1 MPPPYTPLAMDGA
14 QLSITMLGSGSSGN
28 AAIVQFGSLTRRVVL
43 LDAGLSPRK
52 VREGLLHRCP
62 PGTELGAILL
72 THLDGDH
79 WHRGWSAQLARRGV
93 PVLLRAAHF
102 AGALALGIPR
112 SCLHVIEGEAAL
124 GEHLRVRAV
133 RTPHD
138 EDGSTAFIIDTPAGR
153 VGWATDLGSV
163 HDDLVEA
170 LTGVDLLGIECNY
183 DEQLQRESPRPWHL
197 KQRIMGGHGHLSND
211 QAMDALDRI
220 RAVADPAAIGLLHL
234 SRDCNCPHLV
244 SRLLAARHADLAAR
258 TVIARRSEASPA
270 LRFTRSSEPLES
282 AGHPAP
288 ARAGPATRVPA

>member
-1 MPPPYTPLAMDGA
+1 MRAYTPRAMDGA
-14 QLSITMLGSGSSGN
+14 QLSITMLASGSSGN

-112 SCLHVIEGEAAL
+112 PCLHVIEGEAAL

-138 EDGSTAFIIDTPAGR
+138 EHGSTAFILETPAGR
-153 VGWATDLGSV
+153 IGWATDLGTV
-163 HDDLVEA
+163 QDDLIEA

-183 DEQLQRESPRPWHL
+183 DERLQRESPRPWHL

-211 QAMDALDRI
+211 QALDALDRI
-220 RAVADPAAIGLLHL
+220 RTVADPAAIGLLHL

-244 SRLLAARHADLAAR
+244 SRLLAARHADLADR
-258 TVIARRSEASPA
+258 TVIARRSEASPT
-270 LRFTRSSEPLES
+270 LRFTRSSAPLET
-282 AGHPAP
+282 AGHPRPVHAW
-288 ARAGPATRVPA
+288 PATRVPA

>member
-1 MPPPYTPLAMDGA
+1 MRAYTPTAMDGA
-14 QLSITMLGSGSSGN
+14 HLSITMLGSGSSGN

-138 EDGSTAFIIDTPAGR
+138 QDGSTAFIINTPAGR
-153 VGWATDLGSV
+153 IGWATDLGSV
-163 HDDLVEA
+163 HDELVEA

-244 SRLLAARHADLAAR
+244 ARLLAARHADLVAR

-270 LRFTRSSEPLES
+270 LRFTRSSEPLAP
-282 AGHPAP
+282 AGRPAP
-288 ARAGPATRVPA
+288 AHAWPATRVPA

>member
-1 MPPPYTPLAMDGA
+1 MRAYTPPAMDGA

-102 AGALALGIPR
+102 AGAIALGIPR

-270 LRFTRSSEPLES
+270 LRFTRSSEPLAP

-288 ARAGPATRVPA
+288 AHAWPATRVPA

>member
-1 MPPPYTPLAMDGA
+1 MRAYTPPAMDGA

-153 VGWATDLGSV
+153 IGWATDLGAV
-163 HDDLVEA
+163 PDELIEA
-170 LTGVDLLGIECNY
+170 LTGVDLLGLECNY
-183 DEQLQRESPRPWHL
+183 DEALQRESPRPWHL

-211 QAMDALDRI
+211 QAMEALERI

-244 SRLLAARHADLAAR
+244 SQLLASRHADLADR

-270 LRFTRSSEPLES
+270 LRFTRSSEPLET

-288 ARAGPATRVPA
+288 ARAWPATRVPA

>member
-1 MPPPYTPLAMDGA
+1 MDGA

-163 HDDLVEA
+163 HDELIEA

-270 LRFTRSSEPLES
+270 LRFTRSSEPLAP

-288 ARAGPATRVPA
+288 AHAWPATRVPA

>member
-1 MPPPYTPLAMDGA
+1 
-14 QLSITMLGSGSSGN
+14 
-28 AAIVQFGSLTRRVVL
+28 VQFGSITRRIVL
-43 LDAGLSPRK
+43 LDAGLSPRR

-93 PVLLRAAHF
+93 PVLLRAAHY

-112 SCLHVIEGEAAL
+112 ACLHVVEGEASL

-138 EDGSTAFIIDTPAGR
+138 EHGSTAFIIDTPAGR
-153 VGWATDLGSV
+153 IGWATDLGSV
-163 HDDLVEA
+163 HDELVEA
-170 LTGVDLLGIECNY
+170 LTGVDLLGLECNY
-183 DEQLQRESPRPWHL
+183 DEALQRESPRPWHL

-244 SRLLAARHADLAAR
+244 SRLLASRHTDLAAR
-258 TVIARRSEASPA
+258 TVIARRSEPSPA
-270 LRFTRSSEPLES
+270 LRFTRSNEPQAP

-288 ARAGPATRVPA
+288 AHAWPATRVPA